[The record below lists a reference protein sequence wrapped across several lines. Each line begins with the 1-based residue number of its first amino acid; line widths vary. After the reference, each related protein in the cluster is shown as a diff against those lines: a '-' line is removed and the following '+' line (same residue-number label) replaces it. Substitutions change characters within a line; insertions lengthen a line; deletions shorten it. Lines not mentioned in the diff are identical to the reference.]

1 MLNRGERR
9 LPVNIDEIRNHNRE
23 LAEGLLNSPFE
34 YLPALDRALKE
45 LALTQRDRQ
54 RHTITEETVEIPYE
68 SLMWSCLLIYRTG
81 VLCRID
87 GKLWRI
93 CG

>member
-9 LPVNIDEIRNHNRE
+9 LPVNLDEIRNHNRE

-45 LALTQRDRQ
+45 VALTQRDRS
-54 RHTITEETVEIPYE
+54 RHNVTDETVCA
-68 SLMWSCLLIYRTG
+68 SLWSFDLYRRLIG
-81 VLCRID
+81 S
-87 GKLWRI
+87 
-93 CG
+93 